1 MNVFVSSQRIDSVN
15 AQRLLERLMAAEL
28 PVVHSPRNP
37 IDGDDPRWRG
47 WYQDGLPKAIAAAD
61 CFLVVVDAGWDSS
74 TWMGEEAHMAE
85 KSGLPI
91 YFWNPERVHV
101 KGMLRYLQRQLPDD
115 PTDAVRKLIAC
126 TETEQSGQPKPPMT

>member
-1 MNVFVSSQRIDSVN
+1 M
-15 AQRLLERLMAAEL
+15 
-28 PVVHSPRNP
+28 
-37 IDGDDPRWRG
+37 
-47 WYQDGLPKAIAAAD
+47 PKAIAAAD

-74 TWMGEEAHMAE
+74 IWMGEEVHMAE

-115 PTDAVRKLIAC
+115 PTDAAAMVGARLIPALHA
-126 TETEQSGQPKPPMT
+126 TIVLVLF